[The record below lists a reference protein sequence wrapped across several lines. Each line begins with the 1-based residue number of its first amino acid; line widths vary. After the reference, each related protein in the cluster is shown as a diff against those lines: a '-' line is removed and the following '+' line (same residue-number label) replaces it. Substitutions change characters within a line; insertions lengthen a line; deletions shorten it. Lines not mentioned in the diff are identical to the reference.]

1 MGSGTALT
9 GHLIPFPFI
18 LGDGSEQKEAE
29 IFLFSS
35 QMENE
40 VLAESEGNLPVVNL
54 DAARL

>member
-1 MGSGTALT
+1 M
-9 GHLIPFPFI
+9 
-18 LGDGSEQKEAE
+18 DQNKKKQKS
-29 IFLFSS
+29 FFFSS